1 MPTTNIIGYLWS
13 QRQAL
18 DIKTP
23 ADVLSFAADLQ
34 RLSTDVVRLDDI
46 KVLGNTVGTSVQ
58 LVEHTD
64 DEWASIVFDG
74 IMAASVENA
83 ALMLHEEASGE

>member
-34 RLSTDVVRLDDI
+34 RLSTDVVWLDDI
-46 KVLGNTVGTSVQ
+46 KVLGNSVGTSVH
-58 LVEHTD
+58 LVERTD
-64 DEWASIVFDG
+64 EEWAFIVFDG

-83 ALMLHEEASGE
+83 ALMLHEEAGSE

>member
-18 DIKTP
+18 GIKTP

-34 RLSTDVVRLDDI
+34 RLSINVLRLSDI
-46 KVLGNTVGTSVQ
+46 KVLGAPVGVSVQ

-64 DEWASIVFDG
+64 GEWADIVFDG
-74 IMAASVENA
+74 IMSASVENA
-83 ALMLHEEASGE
+83 AHMIHEEAGGE

>member
-18 DIKTP
+18 GIKTP

-46 KVLGNTVGTSVQ
+46 KVLGNSVGTSVQ

-64 DEWASIVFDG
+64 EEWASIVFDG
-74 IMAASVENA
+74 IMAASVEGA
-83 ALMLHEEASGE
+83 ALMLHGEADSE